1 MLILTENARK
11 AVSRFIAGAEEPVAG
26 LRIGISGGGCS
37 GFQYTMALEKDAGAG
52 DTVLEFGELKVFVDT
67 QSAPLLQGVKV
78 DFLDSMEGS
87 GFRFENPN
95 AKNSCGCGSSFSC

>member
-1 MLILTENARK
+1 MLILTENAKK
-11 AVSRFIAGAEEPVAG
+11 AVSRFISGAEGPVAG

-37 GFQYTMALEKDAGAG
+37 GFQYTMALEKDAGAD
-52 DTVLEFGELKVFVDT
+52 DTVLEFGEIKVFVDG
-67 QSAPLLQGVKV
+67 QSAPLLEGVRV

-87 GFRFENPN
+87 GFKFENPN